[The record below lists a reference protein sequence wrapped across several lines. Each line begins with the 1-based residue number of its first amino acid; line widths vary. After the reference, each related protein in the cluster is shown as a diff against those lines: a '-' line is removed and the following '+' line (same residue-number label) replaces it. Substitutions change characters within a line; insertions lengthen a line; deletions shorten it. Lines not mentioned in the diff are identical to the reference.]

1 VTTGGDKP
9 GAGGQFQPAKF
20 SQGLIIPEREKPVK
34 QQLPEL

>member
-20 SQGLIIPEREKPVK
+20 LQMSIIPEREKPVK
-34 QQLPEL
+34 QQLPGL